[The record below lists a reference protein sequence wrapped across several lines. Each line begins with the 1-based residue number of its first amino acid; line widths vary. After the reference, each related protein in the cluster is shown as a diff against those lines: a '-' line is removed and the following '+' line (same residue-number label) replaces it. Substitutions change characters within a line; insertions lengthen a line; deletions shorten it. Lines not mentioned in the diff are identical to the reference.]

1 MVRLLAV
8 LVLAGASA
16 FAETISLESGLR
28 LRYEFNNN
36 VLDTSGN
43 NFDGTLNGNPSFT
56 SDQNNN
62 ANSAIFLNGSAQF
75 VRFPDTVFGP
85 SVEAFTFYAKVNVDP
100 SKSGG
105 IVMKGSTNGEAQLK
119 IFNGEFSFQV
129 NTGTK
134 WEYATTTATAGYKNL
149 VGTYL
154 KNSNISIFVDGDL
167 KTQTPINNSGLW
179 ANWGFFSA
187 VGAYTHAGGSF
198 EYFDGVIDEVRI
210 YDRALN
216 TSEIQAL
223 GVPEPTSLSLLLAG
237 GAVLMA
243 RRRKV

>member
-1 MVRLLAV
+1 MIRLTVVIDRLNITSINILCNTALSFRQIEV
-8 LVLAGASA
+8 DNLRSSQFTKNLDHVA
-16 FAETISLESGLR
+16 FAGNLPVILERLTLCINPTIVTSIEGRSGLR

-56 SDQNNN
+56 FDQNNN
-62 ANSAIFLNGSAQF
+62 ANPAIFLNGSAQF

-85 SVEAFTFYAKVNVDP
+85 SVEAFTFYAKVNADP

-105 IVMKGSTNGEAQLK
+105 IIMKGSTNGEAQLK

-129 NTGTK
+129 NTGSS

-154 KNSNISIFVDGDL
+154 KNSSISIFVDGDL
-167 KTQTPINNSGLW
+167 KKRTPITNSGLW
-179 ANWGFFSA
+179 ANWGFFTA
-187 VGAYTHAGGSF
+187 VS
-198 EYFDGVIDEVRI
+198 
-210 YDRALN
+210 
-216 TSEIQAL
+216 
-223 GVPEPTSLSLLLAG
+223 
-237 GAVLMA
+237 
-243 RRRKV
+243 